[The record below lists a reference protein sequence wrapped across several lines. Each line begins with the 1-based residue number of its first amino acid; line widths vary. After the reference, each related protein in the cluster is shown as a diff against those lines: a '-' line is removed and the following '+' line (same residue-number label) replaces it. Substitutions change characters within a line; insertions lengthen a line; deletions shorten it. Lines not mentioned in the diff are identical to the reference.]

1 MAYKNNK
8 TANRRRYKSRYH
20 SPHNYK
26 AKKTDHQYR
35 IPVIVALA
43 TFVVIASLVLVFT
56 FGDKIFAYLD
66 QNVKVNSP
74 MEITPATL
82 AVETIDPNEVST
94 EEAPAVEDATQAQPT
109 EPAHQSEEFEELLRK
124 AGISSSG
131 MSGTQAIFVESSGT
145 SAKVYTYEKNESGVW
160 VKKFEPISGF
170 VGEGGV
176 GNSVPGD
183 KVTPKGSY
191 RIEYAFGHNS
201 DPGTALTYYPIDPSM
216 FWVTDP
222 NSINYNL
229 LCDSSAVIMD
239 WADAQWLSEYTISYP
254 YAVVFNYNRDP
265 VSSSQGAAKFL
276 HVSSGPTSAGGVGID
291 ENSLRSILEWL
302 KPETATIDIF

>member
-8 TANRRRYKSRYH
+8 TVNRRRYKSRYH

-26 AKKTDHQYR
+26 TKKTEHQYR

-43 TFVVIASLVLVFT
+43 TFVVIASLVVVFT

-66 QNVKVNSP
+66 QNVNVKSP
-74 MEITPATL
+74 LEITPATL
-82 AVETIDPNEVST
+82 AVETISPDEIST
-94 EEAPAVEDATQAQPT
+94 EAAPADTPATEAPAP
-109 EPAHQSEEFEELLRK
+109 EPPKQSEEFETLLKK
-124 AGISSSG
+124 AGIVATG
-131 MSGTQAIFVESSGT
+131 ISGTQEIIVESSGT
-145 SAKVYTYEKNESGVW
+145 SAKIYTYEKGDDGVW

-176 GNSVPGD
+176 GNSAPLD
-183 KVTPKGSY
+183 AVTPKGSF
-191 RIEYAFGHNS
+191 RIEYAFGHQPN
-201 DPGTALTYYPIDPSM
+201 PGTALTYYPIDNSM

-229 LCDSSAVIMD
+229 LCDSSAATHD
-239 WADAQWLSEYTISYP
+239 WTDAQWLYEYTVSYP

-265 VSSSQGAAKFL
+265 VSSSLGAAKFL
-276 HVSSGPTSAGGVGID
+276 HVSSGPTSGGGIGMD

-302 KPETATIDIF
+302 KPEAAAIDIF